1 VRTYLDCYPCFIRQ
15 ALTASRMAGADE
27 AQQRAVLL
35 KTLDVLRESD
45 PARTPPEISD
55 PVHSLV
61 REETGVADPYRAAK
75 QSGTRHA
82 LDMYPRLKQIV
93 AGSSDPLDTAI
104 RLSIAGNIID
114 LGAQDSYDLWGTVE
128 RVLEQ
133 PFAIDDRAAFRAAL
147 GAADEVLYVA
157 DNAGETVFDR
167 VLIEAL
173 DVPVIYAVRG
183 GPIINDATYQ
193 DAVEAGIDGVATIV
207 SSGLAMAGVVLE
219 RCSDEFRQLYDRA
232 GLIIAKGQGN
242 YETLS
247 EVGGPL
253 FFLLQVKC
261 PVIGRDIGVPV
272 GGIVLSQ
279 GRA

>member
-1 VRTYLDCYPCFIRQ
+1 M
-15 ALTASRMAGADE
+15 ASRMAGADE
-27 AQQRAVLL
+27 AQQQAVLL

-45 PARTPPEISD
+45 PTCTPPEISD
-55 PVHSLV
+55 RVHSLV

-75 QSGTRHA
+75 QASTRQA
-82 LDMYPRLKQIV
+82 LDVYPRLKQIV

-183 GPIINDATYQ
+183 GPILNDATYQ

-207 SSGLAMAGVVLE
+207 SNDLAMTGVVLE

-253 FFLLQVKC
+253 FFLLQAKC
-261 PVIGRDIGVPV
+261 PVIGRDIGVPI
-272 GGIVLSQ
+272 GSIVLLQ